1 MANFRFTGGE
11 FTKYFNTP
19 SDQAFNG
26 NPKNQIALKK
36 CESASGVAACVLINS
51 WSIGY
56 SSMGESVLQNLPVP
70 LFKQNVRQ
78 KTPIKN
84 GIFRIFTFA

>member
-1 MANFRFTGGE
+1 VANFRFTGGE

-56 SSMGESVLQNLPVP
+56 SSIGEALLHNLPVP
-70 LFKQNVRQ
+70 LFKQNIRQ
-78 KTPIKN
+78 QIPIQKCN
-84 GIFRIFTFA
+84 FRVITFA

>member
-1 MANFRFTGGE
+1 VANFRFTGGE

-19 SDQAFNG
+19 SDKAFNA
-26 NPKNQIALKK
+26 NPKNQISLKK
-36 CESASGVAACVLINS
+36 CAYASGVAACVLINS

-56 SSMGESVLQNLPVP
+56 SSMGESLLHKFAVP

-78 KTPIKN
+78 KTPIKICN
-84 GIFRIFTFA
+84 FRIFTFA

>member
-1 MANFRFTGGE
+1 VANFRFTGGE

-26 NPKNQIALKK
+26 NPKNQMKLQK

-56 SSMGESVLQNLPVP
+56 SNIGEALLHNLPVP

-78 KTPIKN
+78 KTPIKAGN
-84 GIFRIFTFA
+84 FRIITFA